1 MAGARS
7 MASLLKSFFRE
18 PRSVCS
24 RLFTCGGLLLIS
36 AGTALAQGSEQAA
49 WEVLRSAQKSHST
62 TKRVTSVRALGF
74 LTDDRRAVMLAEE
87 ALSDKNPDVRAAAAT
102 AIGQIGSTASVPA
115 LKNALQ
121 DKVVAVVLAASS
133 ALLLLGDASG
143 YDAYYEILIGERKT
157 GASLIEEHKQLLKN
171 SKKMAEL
178 AFESGIGF
186 VPYGGVG
193 WGIVKAVSKDYSSP
207 VRAAAATKLSNG
219 TDGRISEALVKAA
232 SDKRSTVRVA
242 ALNAIA
248 RRGDPR
254 LMTAILGQMTDKNNA
269 VRYSA
274 AAAII
279 RLSTLGELSKLQ
291 PALLQGPSQGQ

>member
-1 MAGARS
+1 
-7 MASLLKSFFRE
+7 LLKSSFRK
-18 PRSVCS
+18 PHSGCW
-24 RLFTCGGLLLIS
+24 RLFTGGGLLLIS
-36 AGTALAQGSEQAA
+36 AGSALAQASEQAA
-49 WEVLRSAQKSHST
+49 WDVLRLAQRSHT
-62 TKRVTSVRALGF
+62 TLKRVTSVRALGF
-74 LTDDRRAVMLAEE
+74 LTDDLRAVMLAEE

-102 AIGQIGSTASVPA
+102 ALGQIGSTASVPA
-115 LKNALQ
+115 LKNALT
-121 DKVVAVVLAASS
+121 DKVVAVVLAASN

-143 YDAYYEILIGERKT
+143 YDAYYEILVGERKS

-207 VRAAAATKLSNG
+207 VRAEAATKLSS
-219 TDGRISEALVKAA
+219 DMDLRIGQALVKAA

-242 ALNAIA
+242 ALNAIT

-254 LMTAILGQMTDKNNA
+254 LMTAILGQMTDRDNA
-269 VRYSA
+269 VRCSA

-279 RLSTLGELSKLQ
+279 RLSTVGELSQLR
-291 PALLQGPSQGQ
+291 PALLQAPPQEQ

>member
-1 MAGARS
+1 
-7 MASLLKSFFRE
+7 MASLSKSSCTRL
-18 PRSVCS
+18 RLG
-24 RLFTCGGLLLIS
+24 RWHLFTCGGLLLIT
-36 AGTALAQGSEQAA
+36 AGNALAQASEQAA
-49 WEVLRSAQKSHST
+49 WEVLRSAQTSHNT
-62 TKRVTSVRALGF
+62 AKRVTSLRVLGF
-74 LTDDRRAVMLAEE
+74 LTDDLRAVGFAEE

-102 AIGQIGSTASVPA
+102 ALGQIGCTASIPVLKDA
-115 LKNALQ
+115 LR
-121 DKVVAVVLAASS
+121 DKVVAVVLSASN

-143 YDAYYEILIGERKT
+143 YSAYYEILVGERKS
-157 GASLIEEHKQLLKN
+157 GASLIDEHKQLLKD

-207 VRAAAATKLSNG
+207 VRAEAATKLSS
-219 TDGRISEALVKAA
+219 DMDLRISEALVKAA

-248 RRGDPR
+248 RRGDPS

-274 AAAII
+274 AVAII
-279 RLSTLGELSKLQ
+279 RLSRVGELSKLQ
-291 PALLQGPSQGQ
+291 PALQTPAQEQ

>member
-1 MAGARS
+1 MT
-7 MASLLKSFFRE
+7 SLLKSPFTR
-18 PRSVCS
+18 PCS
-24 RLFTCGGLLLIS
+24 GCWRLFTGGVLLLIS
-36 AGTALAQGSEQAA
+36 VGGALAQASEQAA
-49 WEVLRSAQKSHST
+49 WEVLRSTQRSHRT
-62 TKRVTSVRALGF
+62 LKRVTSVRALGF
-74 LTDDRRAVMLAEE
+74 LADDLSAVMLAEE

-102 AIGQIGSTASVPA
+102 ALGQIGSTSSVPA
-115 LKNALQ
+115 LKNALN
-121 DKVVAVVLAASS
+121 DKVVAVVLAASN

-143 YDAYYEILIGERKT
+143 YDAYYEILIGERKS
-157 GASLIEEHKQLLKN
+157 GASLIEEHKQLLKD

-207 VRAAAATKLSNG
+207 VRAEAATKLSSG
-219 TDGRISEALVKAA
+219 MDVRISEALVKAA
-232 SDKRSTVRVA
+232 SDKRSTIRVA

-254 LMTAILGQMTDKNNA
+254 LLTAILGQLTDKNTD
-269 VRYSA
+269 VRCSA

-279 RLSTLGELSKLQ
+279 RLSTVGALTKLQ
-291 PALLQGPSQGQ
+291 PSLLQAPQLEQ

>member
-1 MAGARS
+1 MT
-7 MASLLKSFFRE
+7 SLLKSPFT
-18 PRSVCS
+18 RSCS
-24 RLFTCGGLLLIS
+24 GCWRLFTGGVLLLIS
-36 AGTALAQGSEQAA
+36 VGGALAQASEQAA
-49 WEVLRSAQKSHST
+49 WEVLRSAQRSHRT
-62 TKRVTSVRALGF
+62 LKRVTSVRALGF
-74 LTDDRRAVMLAEE
+74 LTDDRCAVMLAEE

-102 AIGQIGSTASVPA
+102 ALGQIGSTSSVPA
-115 LKNALQ
+115 LKNTLN
-121 DKVVAVVLAASS
+121 DKIVAVVLAASN

-143 YDAYYEILIGERKT
+143 YDAYYEILIGERKS
-157 GASLIEEHKQLLKN
+157 GASLIEEHKQLLKD

-207 VRAAAATKLSNG
+207 VRAEAATRLSSG
-219 TDGRISEALVKAA
+219 MDVRISGALVRAA

-254 LMTAILGQMTDKNNA
+254 LLTAILGQLTDKNTD
-269 VRYSA
+269 VRCSA

-279 RLSTLGELSKLQ
+279 RLSTVGALSKLQ
-291 PALLQGPSQGQ
+291 PALLQAPQLEQ

>member
-1 MAGARS
+1 
-7 MASLLKSFFRE
+7 MASLLKASFRR
-18 PRSVCS
+18 PRSGYW
-24 RLFTCGGLLLIS
+24 RLFTAGCLLLIS
-36 AGTALAQGSEQAA
+36 VGSALAQASEQAA
-49 WEVLRSAQKSHST
+49 WEVLLSAQRSHST
-62 TKRVTSVRALGF
+62 LKRVTSVRALGF
-74 LTDDRRAVMLAEE
+74 LTDDHRAVMLAEE

-102 AIGQIGSTASVPA
+102 ALGQIGSTTSVPA
-115 LKNALQ
+115 LKTALG
-121 DKVVAVVLAASS
+121 DKVVAVVLAASN

-143 YDAYYEILIGERKT
+143 YDAYYEILIGERKS
-157 GASLIEEHKQLLKN
+157 GASVIEEHKQLLKN

-207 VRAAAATKLSNG
+207 VRAEAATKLSSG
-219 TDGRISEALVKAA
+219 MDLRIGEALVKAS
-232 SDKRSTVRVA
+232 SDKRATVRVA

-254 LMTAILGQMTDKNNA
+254 LMPAILGQLADKNHA
-269 VRYSA
+269 VKCSA

-279 RLSTLGELSKLQ
+279 RLSTVGELSKLQ
-291 PALLQGPSQGQ
+291 PALLQAPQQEQ